1 VRFALER
8 VNYMPKDLHPGVLY
22 VSEEFGIA
30 IHLCACGCGSK
41 IRTAPGATDFSVRE
55 TPDGPSLFP
64 SVGYWQQACQS
75 HYWIT
80 RGEVVWGEKWTPE
93 QIAVGHAREE
103 ERRRA
108 YYGDLYR
115 RRDGGIGARAWRWLR
130 ALWRSPLS
138 H

>member
-1 VRFALER
+1 MRFTQEP
-8 VNYMPKDLHPGVLY
+8 VHFMPKDLRPGVLY

-41 IRTAPGATDFSVRE
+41 IRTALGSTEFSVQD

-64 SVGYWQQACQS
+64 SVGNWQRACQS

-80 RGEVVWGEKWTPE
+80 RGEVIWGEKWTPG
-93 QIAVGHAREE
+93 QIAAGRAREE

-108 YYGDLYR
+108 YYRDVDR
-115 RRDGGIGARAWRWLR
+115 RRAEGIWARIWRGLR
-130 ALWRSPLS
+130 ALLRL
-138 H
+138 